1 MVLLSGRVHVLLT
14 IPSPTIRI
22 NDPVAPP
29 SHVITTLS
37 LRRTLS
43 QLLTSPE
50 PFHHHFP
57 CLVIRCQRCSC
68 TGSCQQSV
76 VFISVQRQHH
86 HPLRH
91 RPGRKLSCSR
101 NSKAALERQFSTIMS
116 NSNSNSAAVTS
127 TASAMAQPHL
137 QRLLRRW
144 RSLEF
149 HVADMVAITAS
160 DALALFLRSAATSI

>member
-22 NDPVAPP
+22 NGPVAPP

-86 HPLRH
+86 HPLRY

-101 NSKAALERQFSTIMS
+101 NFKGSSGATVQHHHEQQQLSCGDFDSISHGTAP
-116 NSNSNSAAVTS
+116 SATTFA
-127 TASAMAQPHL
+127 TAEQP
-137 QRLLRRW
+137 RVPRR
-144 RSLEF
+144 
-149 HVADMVAITAS
+149 
-160 DALALFLRSAATSI
+160 